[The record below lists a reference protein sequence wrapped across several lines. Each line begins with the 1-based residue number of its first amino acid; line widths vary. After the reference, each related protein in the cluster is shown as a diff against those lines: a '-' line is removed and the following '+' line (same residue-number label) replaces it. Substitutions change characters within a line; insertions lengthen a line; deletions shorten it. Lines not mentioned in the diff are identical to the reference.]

1 MIIKTMAALNLLADG
16 TNKDST
22 NTQIKTE
29 RVQLGVYQI
38 LGVIGL
44 ASEGWTTSI
53 KEDANGNKT
62 ISLSTESNESGV
74 LVRTFER
81 DTETPMD
88 IIGALT
94 LRFDVDIEVKAS
106 KQAEN
111 NTQTEAD

>member
-1 MIIKTMAALNLLADG
+1 MTTIRTTAALNLLTDG

-22 NTQIKTE
+22 QPQMTTSRLE
-29 RVQLGVYQI
+29 LGVYQI
-38 LGVIGL
+38 GGVVGL

-53 KEDANGNKT
+53 KEDANGEKT

-81 DTETPMD
+81 GTTTPTD

-94 LRFDVDIEVKAS
+94 LRFDVDVEVPDYETA
-106 KQAEN
+106 AE
-111 NTQTEAD
+111 TEAA